1 MFGNFLHPMYLFRTN
16 GNWRY
21 PASVRALP
29 GKTSRQPPGPEP
41 VGRDAAEQ
49 DQRRRILMATAE
61 QVAERGFAET
71 TIEMIVRRAKVGYK
85 TFYKHY
91 PDKEA
96 AFLAL
101 IDVGLEH
108 GTAKVEG
115 AYKREE
121 GPWPDRIGAALGA
134 LFEEVAAHP
143 VVARACLV
151 EANAAGPVAA
161 KRHEGALKRLAR
173 LIAPGRELNPNGA
186 NLPESLEETIAGGIA
201 WLLSQRLTEGRVDEL
216 RSALPETVEFV
227 LRPFVG
233 EEEAVREAGE
243 VADAI
248 SA

>member
-1 MFGNFLHPMYLFRTN
+1 MFGNFPHPMYLFRTN

-21 PASVRALP
+21 PGAVRALP
-29 GKTSRQPPGPEP
+29 GKASRQPPGPEP
-41 VGRDAAEQ
+41 VGRDAAER
-49 DQRRRILMATAE
+49 DQRRRILEATAE
-61 QVAERGFAET
+61 QVAEQGYTET
-71 TIEMIVRRAKVGYK
+71 TIEQIVRRAKVGYK

-101 IDVGLEH
+101 VDAGFEQ
-108 GTAKVEG
+108 G
-115 AYKREE
+115 AAQIESAYEREE
-121 GPWPDRIGAALGA
+121 GPWPDRIGAALGT
-134 LFEEVAAHP
+134 LFEQVAAHP

-161 KRHEGALKRLAR
+161 KRHERALKRLAP
-173 LIAPGRELNPNGA
+173 LIAPGRELNPRGDT
-186 NLPESLEETIAGGIA
+186 LPESLEETIAGGIA
-201 WLLSQRLTEGRVDEL
+201 WMLSQRLSAGEADSL
-216 RSALPETVEFV
+216 RGLLPETVEFV